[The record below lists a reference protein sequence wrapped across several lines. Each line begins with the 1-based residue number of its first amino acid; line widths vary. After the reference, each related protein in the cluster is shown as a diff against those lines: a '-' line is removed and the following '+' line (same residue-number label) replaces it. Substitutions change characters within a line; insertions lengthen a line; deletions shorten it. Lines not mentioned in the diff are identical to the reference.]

1 MTLRGRK
8 FQPKLWA
15 LVVTALFTATTIRL
29 GNWQSDR
36 AEYKISQQAQLDAAL
51 SAPPLKFS
59 DIAALTEPAN
69 VSTLLRYRSVELL
82 GSFVENERFLLD
94 NRIVEGKAGYG
105 VLQSFRIDPAS
116 AGNDRTVLVDRG
128 WVVAALDRATLPKVE
143 TPSGIVKITGRINQ
157 PPSRNPGTFANGSE
171 TRLNYV
177 NLDELSQRIGHT
189 LEPMIVEQTTG
200 PGFTGV
206 ARPAPGAN
214 FERNRGYQLQWY
226 AFAVMAVIIFFVLSF
241 RKQEVA

>member
-15 LVVTALFTATTIRL
+15 FVVTVLFAAVTIRL
-29 GNWQSDR
+29 GHWQSDR
-36 AEYKISQQAQLDAAL
+36 AEYKISQQLQLDAAL
-51 SAPPLKFS
+51 SASPLKFG
-59 DIAALTEPAN
+59 DVATTVN
-69 VSTLLRYRSVELL
+69 VATALRYRSVELA
-82 GSFVENERFLLD
+82 GSFVESERFLLD

-105 VLQSFRIDPAS
+105 VFQSFRIDPAS
-116 AGNDRTVLVDRG
+116 GVNDRRVLVDRG
-128 WVVAALDRATLPKVE
+128 WVVASLDRSMLPKLD

-157 PPSRNPGTFANGSE
+157 PPSRNPGTFDNGPE

-177 NLDELSQRIGHT
+177 NLEELSQRIGHT
-189 LEPMIVEQTTG
+189 LEPMILEQTTG

-206 ARPAPGAN
+206 VRPAPGAN

-226 AFAVMAVIIFFVLSF
+226 AFAAMAVIIFFVLSF

>member
-15 LVVTALFTATTIRL
+15 FVVTAIFCTITIRL

-36 AEYKISQQAQLDAAL
+36 AQYKISQQAQRDAAL
-51 SAPPLKFS
+51 SAPPLKFA
-59 DIAALTEPAN
+59 DVATTAN
-69 VSTLLRYRSVELL
+69 VATALRYRSVELV

-105 VLQSFRIDPAS
+105 VLQSFRIDPALS
-116 AGNDRTVLVDRG
+116 GNDRTVLVDRG
-128 WVVAALDRATLPKVE
+128 WVVAAPDRSTLPKLE
-143 TPSGIVKITGRINQ
+143 TPTGVVKIAGRINQ
-157 PPSRNPGTFANGSE
+157 PPSRNPGTFDNGPE

-177 NLDELSQRIGHT
+177 NLDELSVRVGHK

-206 ARPAPGAN
+206 VRPAPGAN

-226 AFAVMAVIIFFVLSF
+226 AFAVMAVILFFVLSF

>member
-1 MTLRGRK
+1 MTILGRK

-15 LVVTALFTATTIRL
+15 FIVAALFAALTIRL

-51 SAPPLKFS
+51 SAPPLKFPELATTS
-59 DIAALTEPAN
+59 NIATA
-69 VSTLLRYRSVELL
+69 LRYRRIELT
-82 GSFVENERFLLD
+82 GSFVETERFLLD
-94 NRIVEGKAGYG
+94 NRIVDGKAGYG
-105 VLQSFRIDPAS
+105 VLQSFRVDPTW
-116 AGNDRTVLVDRG
+116 GGDDRTVLVDRG
-128 WVVAALDRATLPKVE
+128 WVAAALTRSTLPKIE
-143 TPSGIVKITGRINQ
+143 TPSGIIKITGRINQ
-157 PPSRNPGTFANGSE
+157 VPSRNPGTFDNGSD

-177 NLDELSQRIGHT
+177 NLDELSRRIGRT
-189 LEPMIVEQTTG
+189 LEPMVIEQMMG

-226 AFAVMAVIIFFVLSF
+226 AFAAMAVIIFFVLSF

>member
-1 MTLRGRK
+1 MTLRGSK

-15 LVVTALFTATTIRL
+15 FVVTALFAAITIRL

-36 AEYKISQQAQLDAAL
+36 AEYKISQQTQLDAAL
-51 SAPPLKFS
+51 SAPPLKFA
-59 DIAALTEPAN
+59 DIAALADPAN
-69 VSTLLRYRSVELL
+69 VSTVLRYRSVEMT
-82 GSFVENERFLLD
+82 GSFAESERFLLD

-105 VLQSFRIDPAS
+105 VLQSFHIDPAS
-116 AGNDRTVLVDRG
+116 GGRDRTVLVDRG
-128 WVVAALDRATLPKVE
+128 WIVAALDRATLPKIE
-143 TPSGIVKITGRINQ
+143 TPGGIVKITGRINQ
-157 PPSRNPGTFANGSE
+157 PPSRNPGTFDNGPDA
-171 TRLNYV
+171 RLNYV
-177 NLDELSQRIGHT
+177 NLGELSQRIGHT
-189 LEPMIVEQTTG
+189 LEPMVVEQTTG

-226 AFAVMAVIIFFVLSF
+226 AFAAMAVIIFFVLSF

>member
-15 LVVTALFTATTIRL
+15 FVVTAIFSAITIHL

-51 SAPPLKFS
+51 SAPPLKFA
-59 DIAALTEPAN
+59 DVATTAN
-69 VSTLLRYRSVELL
+69 VAAALRYRSVELV

-105 VLQSFRIDPAS
+105 VLQSFRIDPALS
-116 AGNDRTVLVDRG
+116 GNDRTVLVDRG
-128 WVVAALDRATLPKVE
+128 WVVAAPDRSTLPKLE
-143 TPSGIVKITGRINQ
+143 TPTGVVKIAGRINQ
-157 PPSRNPGTFANGSE
+157 PPSRNPGTLDNGPE

-177 NLDELSQRIGHT
+177 SLEELSLRVGHT

-206 ARPAPGAN
+206 VRPAPGAN
-214 FERNRGYQLQWY
+214 FERNRGSQLQWY
-226 AFAVMAVIIFFVLSF
+226 AFAAMAAIIFFVLSF

>member
-1 MTLRGRK
+1 MTLRDRQ

-15 LVVTALFTATTIRL
+15 VVVTVLFVAITIRL

-36 AEYKISQQAQLDAAL
+36 AEYKISQQSQLDAAL

-59 DIAALTEPAN
+59 DVATTVN
-69 VSTLLRYRSVELL
+69 VATVLRYRSVELA
-82 GSFVENERFLLD
+82 GSFIENERYFLD

-105 VLQSFRIDPAS
+105 VLQSFRIDPTT
-116 AGNDRTVLVDRG
+116 GTDGRTVLVDRG
-128 WVVAALDRATLPKVE
+128 WVVAAPDRSMLPKLE
-143 TPSGIVKITGRINQ
+143 TPIGIVKITGRINL
-157 PPSRNPGTFANGSE
+157 PPSRNPGTFDNGPE
-171 TRLNYV
+171 MRLNYV
-177 NLDELSQRIGHT
+177 NLEELSQRMGHT
-189 LEPMIVEQTTG
+189 LEPMILEQTAG

-226 AFAVMAVIIFFVLSF
+226 AFAAMAVIIFFVLSF

>member
-8 FQPKLWA
+8 FQPRLWA
-15 LVVTALFTATTIRL
+15 FVVTVLFAAITIRL

-59 DIAALTEPAN
+59 DVATTGDVATA
-69 VSTLLRYRSVELL
+69 LRYRSVELV

-94 NRIVEGKAGYG
+94 NRIVEGKAGYA

-116 AGNDRTVLVDRG
+116 GVSDRRVLVDRG
-128 WVVAALDRATLPKVE
+128 WVVAAPDRSILPRVE
-143 TPSGIVKITGRINQ
+143 TASGRVKITGRINQ
-157 PPSRNPGTFANGSE
+157 PPSRNPGTFDNGGE
-171 TRLNYV
+171 VRLNYV
-177 NLDELSQRIGHT
+177 NIEELSQRIGHT
-189 LEPMIVEQTTG
+189 LAPMIVEQTSG

-241 RKQEVA
+241 RQQEVA

>member
-8 FQPKLWA
+8 FQPKFWA
-15 LVVTALFTATTIRL
+15 FMVTVLFAAITVRL

-51 SAPPLKFS
+51 SAPPLKLS
-59 DIAALTEPAN
+59 ELASTAN
-69 VSTLLRYRSVELL
+69 VATALRYRSVELV
-82 GSFVENERFLLD
+82 GSFVESERFLLD
-94 NRIVEGKAGYG
+94 NRIIEGKAGYG
-105 VLQSFRIDPAS
+105 VLQSFRVDS
-116 AGNDRTVLVDRG
+116 ALGGSGQTVLVDRG
-128 WVVAALDRATLPKVE
+128 WVVAAPKRSTLPRID
-143 TPSGIVKITGRINQ
+143 TPSATVKITGRINQ
-157 PPSRNPGTFANGSE
+157 PPSRNQGTLDNGSE

-177 NLDELSQRIGHT
+177 NLEELSQRIGHT
-189 LEPMIVEQTTG
+189 LEPLIIEQTTG

-226 AFAVMAVIIFFVLSF
+226 AFAIMAVIIFFVLSF
-241 RKQEVA
+241 RQQEVA

>member
-15 LVVTALFTATTIRL
+15 LVVTALFAAITVRL
-29 GNWQSDR
+29 GHWQSDR
-36 AEYKISQQAQLDAAL
+36 AEYKISQQTQLNAAL
-51 SAPPLKFS
+51 SAPPLKFADLATIS
-59 DIAALTEPAN
+59 IPAN
-69 VSTLLRYRSVELL
+69 VSTALRYRSVELE
-82 GSFVENERFLLD
+82 GVFVENERFLLD

-105 VLQSFRIDPAS
+105 VFQSFRIDPVL
-116 AGNDRTVLVDRG
+116 GVVDRSVLVDRG
-128 WVVAALDRATLPKVE
+128 WVVAAPDRSTLPKIE
-143 TPSGIVKITGRINQ
+143 TPSGIVRITGRINQ
-157 PPSRNPGTFANGSE
+157 PPSRNPGTFDNGVE

-206 ARPAPGAN
+206 ARAAPGAN

-226 AFAVMAVIIFFVLSF
+226 AFAAMAVIIFFILSF

>member
-8 FQPKLWA
+8 FQPKFWA
-15 LVVTALFTATTIRL
+15 FMVTVLFAAITVRL

-51 SAPPLKFS
+51 SAPPLKLSEFAS
-59 DIAALTEPAN
+59 TAN
-69 VSTLLRYRSVELL
+69 VATALRYRSVELV
-82 GSFVENERFLLD
+82 GSFVESERFLLD
-94 NRIVEGKAGYG
+94 NRIIEGKAGYG
-105 VLQSFRIDPAS
+105 VLQSFRVDS
-116 AGNDRTVLVDRG
+116 ALGGSGQTLLVDRG
-128 WVVAALDRATLPKVE
+128 WVVAAPKRSTLPRID
-143 TPSGIVKITGRINQ
+143 TPSATVKITGRINQ
-157 PPSRNPGTFANGSE
+157 PPSRNPGTLDNGSE

-177 NLDELSQRIGHT
+177 NLEELSQRIGHT
-189 LEPMIVEQTTG
+189 LEPLIIEQTTG

-226 AFAVMAVIIFFVLSF
+226 AFAIMAVIIFFVLSF
-241 RKQEVA
+241 RQQEVA

>member
-15 LVVTALFTATTIRL
+15 FVVTVLFAAVTIRL
-29 GNWQSDR
+29 GHWQSDR
-36 AEYKISQQAQLDAAL
+36 AEYKISQQLQLDAAL
-51 SAPPLKFS
+51 SASPLKFG
-59 DIAALTEPAN
+59 DVATTVN
-69 VSTLLRYRSVELL
+69 VATALRYRSVELA
-82 GSFVENERFLLD
+82 GSFVESERFLLD

-105 VLQSFRIDPAS
+105 VFQSFRIDPAS
-116 AGNDRTVLVDRG
+116 GVNDRRVLVDRG
-128 WVVAALDRATLPKVE
+128 WVVASPDRSMLPKLD

-157 PPSRNPGTFANGSE
+157 PPSRNPGTFDNGPE

-177 NLDELSQRIGHT
+177 NLEELSQRIGHT
-189 LEPMIVEQTTG
+189 LEPMILEQTTG

-206 ARPAPGAN
+206 VRPAPGAN

-226 AFAVMAVIIFFVLSF
+226 AFAAMAVIIFFVLSF

>member
-1 MTLRGRK
+1 MTLQGRK

-15 LVVTALFTATTIRL
+15 LIVTALFAALTIRL

-36 AEYKISQQAQLDAAL
+36 AEYKISQQAQLDVAL
-51 SAPPLKFS
+51 SAPPLKFADLPS
-59 DIAALTEPAN
+59 TTN
-69 VSTLLRYRSVELL
+69 VATALRYRNLELS
-82 GSFVENERFLLD
+82 GSFVENERYLLD
-94 NRIVEGKAGYG
+94 NRIVDGKAGYG
-105 VLQSFRIDPAS
+105 VLQIFRLSPVS
-116 AGNDRTVLVDRG
+116 GGSERTILVDRG
-128 WVVAALDRATLPKVE
+128 WVAAALDRTMLPKLE
-143 TPSGIVKITGRINQ
+143 TPSGIVTITGRINQ
-157 PPSRNPGTFANGSE
+157 PPSRNPGTFDNGPD

-177 NLDELSQRIGHT
+177 NLEEISKRIGRA

-226 AFAVMAVIIFFVLSF
+226 AFAAMAIIIFIVLSF

>member
-15 LVVTALFTATTIRL
+15 CVVTALFVAVTIRL

-36 AEYKISQQAQLDAAL
+36 AEYKISQQTRLDTAL
-51 SAPPLKFS
+51 SAQPLKFA
-59 DIAALTEPAN
+59 DIAALADPAN
-69 VSTLLRYRSVELL
+69 VSTVLRYRSVEMI

-105 VLQSFRIDPAS
+105 VLQSFRIDAAS
-116 AGNDRTVLVDRG
+116 GGTDRTVLVDRG
-128 WVVAALDRATLPKVE
+128 WVVAALDRATLPKLA

-157 PPSRNPGTFANGSE
+157 PPSRNPGTFDNGSE

-177 NLDELSQRIGHT
+177 NLEELSLRIGRK
-189 LEPMIVEQTTG
+189 LEPMMIEQTTG

-226 AFAVMAVIIFFVLSF
+226 AFAGMAVIIFFVLSF

>member
-15 LVVTALFTATTIRL
+15 FVVTVLFAAITIRL
-29 GNWQSDR
+29 GHWQSDR
-36 AEYKISQQAQLDAAL
+36 AEYKISQQLQLDAAL
-51 SAPPLKFS
+51 SASPLKFG
-59 DIAALTEPAN
+59 DVATTVN
-69 VSTLLRYRSVELL
+69 VATALRYRSVELA
-82 GSFVENERFLLD
+82 GSFVESERFLLD

-105 VLQSFRIDPAS
+105 VFQSFRIDPAS
-116 AGNDRTVLVDRG
+116 GVNDRRVLVDRG
-128 WVVAALDRATLPKVE
+128 WVVASPDRSMLPKLD

-157 PPSRNPGTFANGSE
+157 PPSRNPGTFDNGPE

-177 NLDELSQRIGHT
+177 NLEELSQRIGHT
-189 LEPMIVEQTTG
+189 LEPMILEQTTG

-206 ARPAPGAN
+206 VRPAPGAN

-226 AFAVMAVIIFFVLSF
+226 AFAAMAVIIFFVLSF

>member
-1 MTLRGRK
+1 MTILGRR

-15 LVVTALFTATTIRL
+15 FIVAALFAALTIRL

-51 SAPPLKFS
+51 SAPPLKFPDLATTS
-59 DIAALTEPAN
+59 N
-69 VSTLLRYRSVELL
+69 VATALRYRRIELT
-82 GSFVENERFLLD
+82 GSFVETERFLLD
-94 NRIVEGKAGYG
+94 NRIVDGKAGYG
-105 VLQSFRIDPAS
+105 VLQSFRVDPLS
-116 AGNDRTVLVDRG
+116 GGDDRTVMVDRG
-128 WVVAALDRATLPKVE
+128 WVAAAPDRATLPQGE
-143 TPSGIVKITGRINQ
+143 TPSGTVKIVGRINQ
-157 PPSRNPGTFANGSE
+157 APSRNPGTFDNGAE

-177 NLDELSQRIGHT
+177 NIDELSRRIGRK
-189 LEPMIVEQTTG
+189 LEPMMVEQTTG

-226 AFAVMAVIIFFVLSF
+226 AFAAMAVIIFFVLSF
-241 RKQEVA
+241 RKQEVT

>member
-15 LVVTALFTATTIRL
+15 FVVTAIFSTITVYL

-51 SAPPLKFS
+51 SAPPLNFAEMMS
-59 DIAALTEPAN
+59 TAN
-69 VSTLLRYRSVELL
+69 VSTALRYRSVELV
-82 GSFVENERFLLD
+82 GSFIDKEVFLLD
-94 NRIVEGKAGYG
+94 NRIIDGKVGYG
-105 VLQSFRIDPAS
+105 VLQSFRVDSS
-116 AGNDRTVLVDRG
+116 AGGTERTALIDRG
-128 WVVAALDRATLPKVE
+128 WVAAALDRAKLPKLE
-143 TPSGIVKITGRINQ
+143 TPTGVVKIAGRINQ
-157 PPSRNPGTFANGSE
+157 PPSRNPGTSENGPE

-177 NLDELSQRIGHT
+177 SLEELSLRVGHT

-206 ARPAPGAN
+206 VRPAPGAN

-226 AFAVMAVIIFFVLSF
+226 AFAAMAAIIFFVLSF

>member
-15 LVVTALFTATTIRL
+15 LVVTVLFAALTIRL

-36 AEYKISQQAQLDAAL
+36 AEYKISQQSQLDTAL
-51 SAPPLKFS
+51 SAPPLKMS
-59 DIAALTEPAN
+59 DVAASENPA
-69 VSTLLRYRSVELL
+69 TALRYRSVELI
-82 GSFVENERFLLD
+82 GSFVESERFFLD

-105 VLQSFRIDPAS
+105 VMQSFRID
-116 AGNDRTVLVDRG
+116 AGSSGSEGTVLVDRG
-128 WVVAALDRATLPKVE
+128 WVAAGLDRATLPKLE
-143 TPSGIVKITGRINQ
+143 TPTGRVKITGRINQ
-157 PPSRNPGTFANGSE
+157 APSRNPGTFDNGPE
-171 TRLNYV
+171 KRLNYV
-177 NLDELSQRIGHT
+177 NIDELSRRIGRK
-189 LEPMIVEQTTG
+189 LYPIIVEQTTG

-226 AFAVMAVIIFFVLSF
+226 SFAALAVILFFVLSF
-241 RKQEVA
+241 RKQDVA

>member
-15 LVVTALFTATTIRL
+15 FIVTAIFSAITIHL

-51 SAPPLKFS
+51 SAPPLKFADMTS
-59 DIAALTEPAN
+59 TAN
-69 VSTLLRYRSVELL
+69 VSTALRYRSVELV
-82 GSFVENERFLLD
+82 GAFIDKEVFLLD
-94 NRIVEGKAGYG
+94 SRIVDGKVGYG
-105 VLQSFRIDPAS
+105 VLQSFRVVSS
-116 AGNDRTVLVDRG
+116 AGGTERTVLIDRG
-128 WVVAALDRATLPKVE
+128 WVAAALDRAKLPKLE
-143 TPSGIVKITGRINQ
+143 TPTGVVKIAGRINQ
-157 PPSRNPGTFANGSE
+157 PPSRNPGTSDNGPE

-177 NLDELSQRIGHT
+177 SLEELSLRVGHT
-189 LEPMIVEQTTG
+189 LEPMIVEQTIG

-206 ARPAPGAN
+206 VRPASGAN

-226 AFAVMAVIIFFVLSF
+226 AFAAMAATIFFVLSF

>member
-15 LVVTALFTATTIRL
+15 FIVTAIFSAITIHL

-51 SAPPLKFS
+51 SVPPLKFA
-59 DIAALTEPAN
+59 DVAITAN
-69 VSTLLRYRSVELL
+69 VAAALRYRSVELV

-94 NRIVEGKAGYG
+94 NRIVDGKAGYG
-105 VLQSFRIDPAS
+105 VLQSFRIDPALS
-116 AGNDRTVLVDRG
+116 GNDRTVLVDRG
-128 WVVAALDRATLPKVE
+128 WVVAAPDRSTLPKLE
-143 TPSGIVKITGRINQ
+143 TPTGVVKIAGRINQ
-157 PPSRNPGTFANGSE
+157 PPSRNPGTSDNGPE

-177 NLDELSQRIGHT
+177 SLEELSRRIGHN

-200 PGFTGV
+200 LGFTGV

-214 FERNRGYQLQWY
+214 FERNRAYQLQWY
-226 AFAVMAVIIFFVLSF
+226 AFAAMAATIFFVLSF

>member
-15 LVVTALFTATTIRL
+15 FVMTAIFFAITVRL

-51 SAPPLKFS
+51 SAPPIKFA
-59 DIAALTEPAN
+59 DATPTAN
-69 VSTLLRYRSVELL
+69 VSTALRYRSVELV
-82 GSFVENERFLLD
+82 GSFIDKEVFLLD
-94 NRIVEGKAGYG
+94 NRIIGGKVGYG
-105 VLQSFRIDPAS
+105 VLQSFRVVS
-116 AGNDRTVLVDRG
+116 SSGGTERTVLIDRG
-128 WVVAALDRATLPKVE
+128 WVAAALDRATLPKLE
-143 TPSGIVKITGRINQ
+143 TPTGVVTIAGRINE
-157 PPSRNPGTFANGSE
+157 PSSRNPGTSDNGPE

-177 NLDELSQRIGHT
+177 NLDELSLRVGHK

-206 ARPAPGAN
+206 VRPAPGAN

-226 AFAVMAVIIFFVLSF
+226 AFAAMAVIFFLVLSF

>member
-1 MTLRGRK
+1 MTVRGRK

-15 LVVTALFTATTIRL
+15 LVVTALFAATTISL

-36 AEYKISQQAQLDAAL
+36 AEYKISQQKQLDEAL
-51 SAPPLKFS
+51 SAPALKFS
-59 DIAALTEPAN
+59 DTATTAN
-69 VSTLLRYRSVELL
+69 VATTLRYRSVELA
-82 GSFVENERFLLD
+82 GSFVENESFLLD
-94 NRIVEGKAGYG
+94 NRIIEGKAGYG

-116 AGNDRTVLVDRG
+116 GGNDSRVLVDRG
-128 WVVAALDRATLPKVE
+128 WVVAAPDRSTLPKLE
-143 TPSGIVKITGRINQ
+143 TPSGIVTITGRINRT
-157 PPSRNPGTFANGSE
+157 PSRNPGTFDNGPE

-177 NLDELSQRIGHT
+177 NLDELSRRIGHT

-206 ARPAPGAN
+206 SRPAPGAN

-226 AFAVMAVIIFFVLSF
+226 AFAAMAVIIFFVLSF

>member
-8 FQPKLWA
+8 FKPKLWA
-15 LVVTALFTATTIRL
+15 FVVTALFAALTIRL

-36 AEYKISQQAQLDAAL
+36 AEYKISQQTQLDGAL
-51 SAPPLKFS
+51 SAPPLK
-59 DIAALTEPAN
+59 IADVAATAN
-69 VSTLLRYRSVELL
+69 VATALRYRSIELA
-82 GSFVENERFLLD
+82 GSFIENERFLLD
-94 NRIVEGKAGYG
+94 NRIVDGKPGYG
-105 VLQSFRIDPAS
+105 VFQSFRIDS
-116 AGNDRTVLVDRG
+116 APGVAGRTVLVDRG
-128 WVVAALDRATLPKVE
+128 WVVAALDRSTMPKLE
-143 TPSGIVKITGRINQ
+143 TPSGIIKIVGRINL
-157 PPSRNPGTFANGSE
+157 PPSRNPGTFDNGPA

-177 NLDELSQRIGHT
+177 NLDELSQRTGHT

-226 AFAVMAVIIFFVLSF
+226 AFAAMAAVIFFVLSF

>member
-1 MTLRGRK
+1 MILQGRK
-8 FQPKLWA
+8 FEPKLWA
-15 LVVTALFTATTIRL
+15 FVVTVLFAAVTIRL

-36 AEYKISQQAQLDAAL
+36 AEYKISQQAQLDTAL
-51 SAPPLKFS
+51 SAP
-59 DIAALTEPAN
+59 ALNFADVATTAN
-69 VSTLLRYRSVELL
+69 VAIELRYRSIELA
-82 GSFVENERFLLD
+82 GTFVENERFLLD

-116 AGNDRTVLVDRG
+116 GNRDRTVLVDRG
-128 WVVAALDRATLPKVE
+128 WVVAAADRSILPKLE
-143 TPSGIVKITGRINQ
+143 TPNGIVKIAGRINQ
-157 PPSRNPGTFANGSE
+157 PPSRNPGTFDNGRE

-177 NLDELSQRIGHT
+177 NLEELSQRIGRT

-226 AFAVMAVIIFFVLSF
+226 AFAAMAVIIFFVLSF

>member
-1 MTLRGRK
+1 MTLPGRR

-15 LVVTALFTATTIRL
+15 FVVTALFAAITIRL

-36 AEYKISQQAQLDAAL
+36 AEYKILQQAQLDAAL
-51 SAPPLKFS
+51 SASPLKFS
-59 DIAALTEPAN
+59 DVATTAN
-69 VSTLLRYRSVELL
+69 VATAMRYRSVELA

-105 VLQSFRIDPAS
+105 VLQSFRIDPVS
-116 AGNDRTVLVDRG
+116 GINGRTVLVDRG
-128 WVVAALDRATLPKVE
+128 WVVAAPNRLTLPKLE
-143 TPSGIVKITGRINQ
+143 TPVGIVKITGRINQ
-157 PPSRNPGTFANGSE
+157 PPSRNPGTFDNGPE

-177 NLDELSQRIGHT
+177 NLEELSQRIGRK

-206 ARPAPGAN
+206 GRPAPGAN

-226 AFAVMAVIIFFVLSF
+226 AFAAMAVIIFLVLSF
-241 RKQEVA
+241 RKQDVV

>member
-15 LVVTALFTATTIRL
+15 FVATVMFAATTIRL

-51 SAPPLKFS
+51 SAPPLKFVDVAS
-59 DIAALTEPAN
+59 TAN
-69 VSTLLRYRSVELL
+69 VATELRYRSIEML
-82 GSFVENERFLLD
+82 GSFVDNERFLLD
-94 NRIVEGKAGYG
+94 NRIVDGKAGYG
-105 VLQSFRIDPAS
+105 VLQSFRIDLAS
-116 AGNDRTVLVDRG
+116 GGSDRTVLVERG
-128 WVVAALDRATLPKVE
+128 WVVAGPHRSALPKLE
-143 TPSGIVKITGRINQ
+143 TPSGIVQITGRINLA
-157 PPSRNPGTFANGSE
+157 PSRNPGTFDNGQDV
-171 TRLNYV
+171 RLNYV
-177 NLDELSQRIGHT
+177 NLEELSQRIGRK
-189 LEPMIVEQTTG
+189 LEPMIVEQTIG